1 MKRTDGAKTLSAQ
14 IHDSILEMVIDSG
27 AASEELLLTESEL
40 VDRFGV
46 SKAPVREALLR
57 LCSEEVLKSIPR
69 CGYVVVRL
77 GKKSGKDNLT
87 VRRMLELNSLNQ
99 YFDLFTK
106 EKVDEIAGHL
116 NEKREQYG
124 HEATIWQIWQANVEF
139 HCDLISVSD
148 NRYLVKHLEKCMEVE
163 RRYYA
168 QNIYNREKHFRQK
181 FFPEAH
187 ENILKAIREGKKEKA
202 MKLLDFDIGDGS
214 KF

>member
-57 LCSEEVLKSIPR
+57 LCSEDVLKSIPR

-77 GKKSGKDNLT
+77 GKKSGKDNLI

-124 HEATIWQIWQANVEF
+124 QEATIWQIWQANLEF
-139 HCDLISVSD
+139 HCDLISVSE
-148 NRYLVKHLEKCMEVE
+148 NRYLVRHLEKCMEVE

-168 QNIYNREKHFRQK
+168 QNIYNREKHFRQQ

-187 ENILKAIREGKKEKA
+187 ENILKAIREGKKDKA